1 MRSALALGGCWLVPL
16 LYCAAAPA
24 TVSAQ
29 QDPSGV
35 SVFLPARPELRG
47 IEAPVSS
54 TPAFTSM
61 QVGGDVAQSIDY
73 SDAYYTRL
81 TIHRIGSYAMLP
93 LFAAQYL
100 LGDRLMQD
108 GDVSENVKTAHQ
120 VNAYAIGALFVTN
133 TVTGVWNLAES
144 RKDPDGRGRRLVHA
158 ALMIAAD
165 AGFAYTASLSDDA
178 GADPDSHR
186 NAALL
191 SIGSS
196 TAGALIMWIG
206 NR

>member
-1 MRSALALGGCWLVPL
+1 MSVKRVALALGCGWLAPL
-16 LYCAAAPA
+16 LYCGSAPA
-24 TVSAQ
+24 HVSGQ
-29 QDPSGV
+29 QVSSGA
-35 SVFLPARPELRG
+35 SVFLPARQEPRG
-47 IEAPVSS
+47 IDAPSL
-54 TPAFTSM
+54 PAYSLAEM
-61 QVGGDVAQSIDY
+61 PVQAIEY

-100 LGDRLMQD
+100 LGDRLMAD
-108 GDVSENVKTAHQ
+108 GAVSNSVKTAHQ
-120 VNAYAIGALFVTN
+120 INAYAIGALFVTN

-144 RKDPDGRGRRLVHA
+144 RKEPEGRGRRVLHA

-165 AGFAYTASLSDDA
+165 AGFAYTASLADDA
-178 GADPDSHR
+178 GADPDDHR

-196 TAGALIMWIG
+196 TAGVLIMWLG